1 MAWLMRRGE
10 VLASLERAG
19 SPLERAKGFA
29 PRQNDSVVL
38 LVEPSRAAHS
48 IGLHCPL
55 DIAHLDADLTV
66 VRTTRLAP
74 NRIAL
79 ARRGTRGFL
88 EAPAGAF
95 ERWHL
100 RPGDQLEITE

>member
-1 MAWLMRRGE
+1 MAWLMRQGE

-29 PRQNDSVVL
+29 PRQDEPVVL

-48 IGLHCPL
+48 IGLRCPL
-55 DIAHLDADLTV
+55 DLAYLDAELIV
-66 VRTTRLAP
+66 LRTTRLAP

-88 EAPAGAF
+88 EAPVGAF

-100 RPGDQLEITE
+100 LPGDRLEITE